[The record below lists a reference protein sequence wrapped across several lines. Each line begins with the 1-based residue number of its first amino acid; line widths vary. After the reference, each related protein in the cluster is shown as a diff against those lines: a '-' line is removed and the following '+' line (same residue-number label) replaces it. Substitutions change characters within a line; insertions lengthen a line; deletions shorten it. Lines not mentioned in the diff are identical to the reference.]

1 MDTERLEIVDNELRM
16 ATVVNLSEN
25 STLKLPAVLAEIDPN
40 EDSEIRF
47 QPGCEFQVYNPIR
60 VLADGSLDD
69 VIGHAVV
76 HTNGKRLLADLF
88 IRRDCPQ
95 RLDLEAKVRK
105 FWCATGFE
113 IIEAEVRDEV
123 TFVTKCLVHTI
134 TLQERQIA
142 NLPALGEPIL

>member
-1 MDTERLEIVDNELRM
+1 METERLEIVDNELRM

-47 QPGCEFQVYNPIR
+47 MPGCEFQVYNPVQIFSS
-60 VLADGSLDD
+60 DSYE
-69 VIGHAVV
+69 VIGNAVV
-76 HTNGKRLLADLF
+76 HTDGKRLLADLF

-105 FWCATGFE
+105 FWCASGFE

-123 TFVTKCLVHTI
+123 TYVSKCAVVELR
-134 TLQERQIA
+134 LQEREVK